1 VATEKFVP
9 FGSVSPSN
17 ILLAPGGSRTVTVS
31 ATTPAQPGDSA
42 GSIVLTSTGG
52 GIDSFLGLESNS
64 IPVTLRSLV
73 NVTSGTGTFSGTL
86 TGGNG
91 RPNGEGEENYYE
103 FNVGAGVKNIT
114 ANVSLT
120 SDAGDPVG
128 AYLIS
133 PSGDTR
139 GFGQNNT
146 NSSQTLSLTA
156 YSLNPAPGTWT
167 LVIVFAEPV
176 VGDEVS
182 QPFTG
187 SIKFNDVSATAA
199 GLPDNLGIKLAAGTP
214 VTVPVTITNNG
225 AAPEGFFVDPRLN
238 STATITL
245 ASLDQT
251 TGLTLPLVVNS
262 PEWFMPTQ
270 TSSATVHQTASLPAM
285 FDFGANQGDP
295 DIASSNPGPGPL
307 CATSATGSYTP
318 SDGGAVSAGVWF
330 ATPSECGP
338 YPGPAP
344 AGTVSSSMTV
354 QTKQFDTS
362 ITSSTGDIML
372 TAVNPATTVSPVIIN
387 PGSTATINVTITP
400 AGASGTAV
408 SGTLYVDDL
417 VDDVPPYGQF
427 TADELAGLPYAYTIR

>member
-1 VATEKFVP
+1 
-9 FGSVSPSN
+9 
-17 ILLAPGGSRTVTVS
+17 
-31 ATTPAQPGDSA
+31 
-42 GSIVLTSTGG
+42 
-52 GIDSFLGLESNS
+52 
-64 IPVTLRSLV
+64 
-73 NVTSGTGTFSGTL
+73 
-86 TGGNG
+86 
-91 RPNGEGEENYYE
+91 
-103 FNVGAGVKNIT
+103 
-114 ANVSLT
+114 
-120 SDAGDPVG
+120 
-128 AYLIS
+128 
-133 PSGDTR
+133 
-139 GFGQNNT
+139 
-146 NSSQTLSLTA
+146 
-156 YSLNPAPGTWT
+156 
-167 LVIVFAEPV
+167 
-176 VGDEVS
+176 
-182 QPFTG
+182 
-187 SIKFNDVSATAA
+187 
-199 GLPDNLGIKLAAGTP
+199 
-214 VTVPVTITNNG
+214 
-225 AAPEGFFVDPRLN
+225 
-238 STATITL
+238 
-245 ASLDQT
+245 
-251 TGLTLPLVVNS
+251 
-262 PEWFMPTQ
+262 MPTQ